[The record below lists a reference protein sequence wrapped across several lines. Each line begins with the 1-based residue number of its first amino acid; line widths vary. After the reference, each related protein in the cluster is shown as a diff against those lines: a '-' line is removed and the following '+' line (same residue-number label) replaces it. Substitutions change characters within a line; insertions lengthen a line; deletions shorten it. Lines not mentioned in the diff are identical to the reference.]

1 MGETG
6 PDGIGL
12 PGTKVSKKLA
22 FFLLLWISSLH
33 LLGTFT
39 KIILSDFEKE

>member
-12 PGTKVSKKLA
+12 PGTKVSKNTG
-22 FFLLLWISSLH
+22 FLKKFYYGVVL
-33 LLGTFT
+33 FT
-39 KIILSDFEKE
+39 S

>member
-22 FFLLLWISSLH
+22 FFNYYGLVL
-33 LLGTFT
+33 FT
-39 KIILSDFEKE
+39 S